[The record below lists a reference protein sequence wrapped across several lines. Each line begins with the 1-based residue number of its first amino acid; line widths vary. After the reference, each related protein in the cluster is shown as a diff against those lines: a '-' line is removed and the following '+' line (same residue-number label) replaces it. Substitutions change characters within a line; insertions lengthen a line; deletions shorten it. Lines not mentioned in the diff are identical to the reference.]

1 MSRKL
6 GRNDPCWC
14 GSGLKYK
21 RCHLYRDRAEP
32 LRPSEAL
39 AAIKK
44 AFGKRYCLHPQA
56 SPQNCHGNIVRAHTI
71 QRGGGLTRIAEE
83 GHVYNCLVHR
93 RRLSPASANLQPTLV
108 GINKASTFTGFCALH
123 DNEAF
128 APIEDQPFQ
137 SIPEHAF
144 LLAYRAISSEV
155 FLKKASLELASLRR
169 SLDRGR
175 SLREQVLI
183 QQFAEYFDAGLTKG
197 LEELEELKTLCDDIL
212 LRNEYSDVKY
222 YIIRL
227 RDPPEIMCN
236 AVHQPEY
243 DFQGNVLQQ
252 LDDLDESARYMHFSL
267 IATDDGGAAVFS
279 WTKERGCPEFI
290 MSLHALSDDEMP
302 HAVVRYVF
310 EFFENTYFSPV
321 WWDSLAASTQRKLIQ
336 RQLTELPPRFE
347 YPRDRTCLQDDG
359 IRAVNWEI
367 VSRDTNLSL

>member
-6 GRNDPCWC
+6 GRNDPCRC

-21 RCHLYRDRAEP
+21 RCHLHRDRAEP

-44 AFGKRYCLHPQA
+44 AFRKRYCLHPQA

-71 QRGGGLTRIAEE
+71 QRSGGLTRIAKE

-123 DNEAF
+123 DNEVF
-128 APIEDQPFQ
+128 APIENQPFQ

-144 LLAYRAISSEV
+144 LLAYRAICSEV

-183 QQFAEYFDAGLTKG
+183 QQFAEYLDAGLTKG
-197 LEELEELKTLCDDIL
+197 LKELEELKTLYDDIL
-212 LRNEYSDVKY
+212 LRNENSDVKY

-227 RDPPEIMCN
+227 RDSPEIMCN

-243 DFQGNVLQQ
+243 DSQGNVLQQ
-252 LDDLDESARYMHFSL
+252 LGDLDESARYMHFSL

-279 WTKERGCPEFI
+279 WTKQRGCPEFI

-359 IRAVNWEI
+359 IRAVDWEI
-367 VSRDTNLSL
+367 VSRDANLSL